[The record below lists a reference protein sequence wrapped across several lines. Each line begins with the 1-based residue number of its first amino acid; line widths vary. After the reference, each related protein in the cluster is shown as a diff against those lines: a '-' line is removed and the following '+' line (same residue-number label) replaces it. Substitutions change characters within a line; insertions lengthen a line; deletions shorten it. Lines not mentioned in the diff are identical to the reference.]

1 MDEKPGGVFPQA
13 LVDAF
18 RDAPG
23 LPAFECRGRAVTRGQ
38 VLALIAG
45 FVRGLRG
52 AGLTAGSR
60 VVLDTGVTPEAFA
73 VRVAAH
79 VVGCQV
85 VALRPGLTREHL
97 RDILARGISAVV
109 TDDAASRPALAAE
122 AGGIPLL
129 DTGGLVRL
137 SAPVTPGPEDLT
149 ARGDRDGIGVIHLT
163 SGSTGRPKGT
173 MVTYGA
179 LSEDWSL
186 QPGRWTDR
194 TRRLAA
200 RYARFLLFGTLSSA
214 VMFEHMCLS
223 LLGGG
228 TAVIPDQ
235 PPRFPEVFA
244 EHRISACMTTV
255 PRLYGIL
262 DAVRDRA
269 VDTSSLR
276 ALVVAGSPLAPH
288 RLTEA
293 AALLGPVVHHAYGQ
307 TETGMLTVLEPEE
320 LAADPGLADSVGRP
334 LDTVE
339 MTVRDPGGRDLPA
352 GRTGEVWVRLSDAFC
367 GYWEDPRET
376 AEVLRDGWVRTRDLG
391 RLDARGYL
399 RLSGRTRDIVIV
411 NAVVHYVGPI
421 ERVLASHPDI
431 DQAYVV
437 GVPDDRTGEAI
448 RAFVVPHPGAV
459 PAPDDLRELVARELG
474 EAAAPARVVTITEVP
489 VAPSGK
495 PDKAALRTLPEPR

>member
-1 MDEKPGGVFPQA
+1 MAEKPGKIFPQA

-18 RDAPG
+18 RAAPDV
-23 LPAFECRGRAVTRGQ
+23 PAFEFEGRTVTRGE
-38 VLALIAG
+38 VLVLIAG
-45 FVRGLRG
+45 FVRHLRG
-52 AGLTAGSR
+52 AGLTAGAR

-79 VVGCQV
+79 VIGCQV
-85 VALRPGLTREHL
+85 VGLRPGLTREHL
-97 RDILARGISAVV
+97 RDILARDIDTVV
-109 TDDAASRPALAAE
+109 TDDAASRTAPAAAA
-122 AGGIPLL
+122 AGVPLL
-129 DTGGLVRL
+129 RADGTSRPP
-137 SAPVTPGPEDLT
+137 APVTPAPDDLT
-149 ARGDRDGIGVIHLT
+149 ARGDRNGIGVVHLT

-179 LSEDWSL
+179 LSQGWAL
-186 QPGRWTDR
+186 QPARWTDR

-200 RYARFLLFGTLSSA
+200 RYERFLLFGTLTSA
-214 VMFEHMCLS
+214 VMFEHLGLA

-235 PPRFPEVFA
+235 PLRFPEVFA
-244 EHRISACMTTV
+244 ERRVTACLTTV

-262 DAVRDRA
+262 DAVRERA

-288 RLTEA
+288 RLAEA
-293 AALLGPVVHHAYGQ
+293 AELLGPVVHHAYGQ

-320 LAADPGLADSVGRP
+320 LAADPGLVDSVGRP

-339 MTVRDPGGRDLPA
+339 LTVRDEDGRDLPA
-352 GRTGEVWVRLSDAFC
+352 DRTGEVWVRLADAFC

-391 RLDARGYL
+391 RVDARGYL
-399 RLSGRTRDIVIV
+399 RLTGRTRDIVIV
-411 NAVVHYVGPI
+411 DAIIHYAGPI
-421 ERVLASHPDI
+421 ERVLASHPDV

-437 GVPDDRTGEAI
+437 GVPDERTGEAI
-448 RAFVVPHPGAV
+448 HAFVVPQPGAT
-459 PAPDDLRELVARELG
+459 PDTDALRSLVARELG
-474 EAAAPARVVTITEVP
+474 EAAVPAGIVGLTEVP

-495 PDKAALRTLPEPR
+495 PDKAALRALLTPR

>member
-1 MDEKPGGVFPQA
+1 MDEKPGEIFPQA

-18 RDAPG
+18 RDAPD
-23 LPAFECRGRAVTRGQ
+23 LAAFEYRGHAVTRGQ
-38 VLALIAG
+38 VLVLIAG

-97 RDILARGISAVV
+97 RDILARDVDAVV
-109 TDDAASRPALAAE
+109 TDDAASRPEPAAE

-129 DTGGLVRL
+129 ETGGVLRPP
-137 SAPVTPGPEDLT
+137 APVTPGPDDLT

-179 LSEDWSL
+179 LSQGWAL
-186 QPGRWTDR
+186 QPVRWTDR

-214 VMFEHMCLS
+214 VMFEHLCLS

-235 PPRFPEVFA
+235 PLRFPEVFA
-244 EHRISACMTTV
+244 GHRITACMTTV

-293 AALLGPVVHHAYGQ
+293 ARLLGPVVHHAYGQ

-320 LAADPGLADSVGRP
+320 LTADPGLADSVGRP

-339 MTVRDPGGRDLPA
+339 MTVRDPGGRDLPT
-352 GRTGEVWVRLSDAFC
+352 GRTGEVWVRLADAFC
-367 GYWEDPRET
+367 GYWQDPRES

-411 NAVVHYVGPI
+411 NAVIHYAGPI
-421 ERVLASHPDI
+421 EQVLASHPDV

-437 GVPDDRTGEAI
+437 GIPDERTGEAI
-448 RAFVVPHPGAV
+448 HAFVVPRTGAV
-459 PAPDDLRELVARELG
+459 PDADALRGLVARELG
-474 EAAAPARVVTITEVP
+474 EAGVPVGVVGITEVP

-495 PDKAALRTLPEPR
+495 PDKAALRALLETP

>member
-1 MDEKPGGVFPQA
+1 MDEKPGEVFPQA

-18 RDAPG
+18 REAPG
-23 LPAFECRGRAVTRGQ
+23 LPAFEYRGRAVTRGQ
-38 VLALIAG
+38 VLVRIAG

-52 AGLTAGSR
+52 AGLTTGSR

-85 VALRPGLTREHL
+85 VALRPGLSPEHL

-109 TDDAASRPALAAE
+109 TDDPAGRPAQAAE

-129 DTGGLVRL
+129 DTGGALRPP
-137 SAPVTPGPEDLT
+137 APFTPGPEDLT

-179 LSEDWSL
+179 LSEDWAL

-214 VMFEHMCLS
+214 VMFEHVCLS

-235 PPRFPEVFA
+235 PLRFPEVFA

-255 PRLYGIL
+255 PRLYSIL

-269 VDTSSLR
+269 VDTGSLR

-293 AALLGPVVHHAYGQ
+293 AGLLGPVVHHAYGQ
-307 TETGMLTVLEPEE
+307 TETGMLTVLEPGE

-339 MTVRDPGGRDLPA
+339 MTVRDPDGRDLPA
-352 GRTGEVWVRLSDAFC
+352 GRTGEVWVRLADAFH

-391 RLDARGYL
+391 RLDTRGYL

-411 NAVVHYVGPI
+411 NAVVHYAGPI

-448 RAFVVPHPGAV
+448 HAFVVPHPGAV
-459 PAPDDLRELVARELG
+459 PVADTLRELVARELG
-474 EAAAPARVVTITEVP
+474 EAAAPVRVDSITEVP

-495 PDKAALRTLPEPR
+495 PDKAALRALPETS

>member
-1 MDEKPGGVFPQA
+1 M
-13 LVDAF
+13 LV
-18 RDAPG
+18 
-23 LPAFECRGRAVTRGQ
+23 Q
-38 VLALIAG
+38 IAG

-60 VVLDTGVTPEAFA
+60 VALDTGVTPEAFA

-85 VALRPGLTREHL
+85 VALRPGLTPEHL
-97 RDILARGISAVV
+97 RDILARDISAVV
-109 TDDAASRPALAAE
+109 TDDPASRPALAAE

-129 DTGGLVRL
+129 DTGGALRPP
-137 SAPVTPGPEDLT
+137 APFTPGPEDLT

-179 LSEDWSL
+179 LSEGWAL
-186 QPGRWTDR
+186 RPGRWTDR

-214 VMFEHMCLS
+214 VMFEHLCLS

-228 TAVIPDQ
+228 TAVIPGR

-293 AALLGPVVHHAYGQ
+293 AGLLGPVVHHAYGQ
-307 TETGMLTVLEPEE
+307 TETGMLTVLEPGE

-339 MTVRDPGGRDLPA
+339 MTVRDPDGRDLPA
-352 GRTGEVWVRLSDAFC
+352 GRTGEVWVRLADAFH

-376 AEVLRDGWVRTRDLG
+376 AEVLRDGWIRTRDLG

-411 NAVVHYVGPI
+411 NAVVHYAGPI
-421 ERVLASHPDI
+421 ERVLAAHPDI

-448 RAFVVPHPGAV
+448 HAFVVPHPGAV
-459 PAPDDLRELVARELG
+459 PVADALRELVARELG
-474 EAAAPARVVTITEVP
+474 EAAAPVRVVGITEVP

-495 PDKAALRTLPEPR
+495 PDKAALRALLEAP

>member
-1 MDEKPGGVFPQA
+1 MDEESGKVFPQA
-13 LVDAF
+13 FVDAF
-18 RDAPG
+18 RDAPD
-23 LPAFECRGRAVTRGQ
+23 LPAFEYDARPVTRGE
-38 VLALIAG
+38 VLVLIAG

-52 AGLTAGSR
+52 AGLTAGAR
-60 VVLDTGVTPEAFA
+60 VALDTGVTPEAFA

-85 VALRPGLTREHL
+85 VGLRPGLTREHL
-97 RDILARGISAVV
+97 RDILARDVDAVV
-109 TDDAASRPALAAE
+109 TDDAGRRPELAAA

-129 DTGGLVRL
+129 ETEGALRPLEGF
-137 SAPVTPGPEDLT
+137 APVPDDLT
-149 ARGDRDGIGVIHLT
+149 PRGDRKGIGVIHLT

-179 LSEDWSL
+179 LSEGWSL
-186 QPGRWTDR
+186 QPARWTER
-194 TRRLAA
+194 TRRLAQ
-200 RYARFLLFGTLSSA
+200 RYARFLLFGTLTSA
-214 VMFEHMCLS
+214 VMFEHLSLS

-228 TAVIPDQ
+228 TAVIPGQ
-235 PPRFPEVFA
+235 PLRFPDVFA
-244 EHRISACMTTV
+244 DRRITACMTTV

-262 DAVRDRA
+262 DAVRDRK

-293 AALLGPVVHHAYGQ
+293 AELLGPVVHHAYGQ

-320 LAADPGLADSVGRP
+320 LAADPGLADSVGCA

-339 MTVRDPGGRDLPA
+339 MTVRDQDGRNLPVD
-352 GRTGEVWVRLSDAFC
+352 RTGEVWVRMADAFC
-367 GYWEDPRET
+367 GYWDDPRET
-376 AEVLRDGWVRTRDLG
+376 AEVLRNGWVRTRDLG

-399 RLSGRTRDIVIV
+399 RLTGRTRDIVIV
-411 NAVVHYVGPI
+411 DAVLHYAGPI
-421 ERVLASHPDI
+421 ERVLASHPDV

-448 RAFVVPHPGAV
+448 HAFVVPQPGS
-459 PAPDDLRELVARELG
+459 APEPDALLKLVARELG
-474 EAAAPARVVTITEVP
+474 AASVPARVITITEVP

-495 PDKAALRTLPEPR
+495 PDKAALRALLESP

>member
-1 MDEKPGGVFPQA
+1 MDEKPGEVFPQA
-13 LVDAF
+13 FVDAF
-18 RDAPG
+18 REAPA
-23 LPAFECRGRAVTRGQ
+23 LPAFEYRGRAVTRGQ
-38 VLALIAG
+38 VLVQIAG

-60 VVLDTGVTPEAFA
+60 VALDTGVTPEAFA

-85 VALRPGLTREHL
+85 VALRPGLTPEHL
-97 RDILARGISAVV
+97 RDILARDISAVV
-109 TDDAASRPALAAE
+109 TDDPASRPALAAE

-129 DTGGLVRL
+129 DTGGALRPP
-137 SAPVTPGPEDLT
+137 APFTPGPEDLT

-179 LSEDWSL
+179 LSEGWAL
-186 QPGRWTDR
+186 RPGRWTDR

-214 VMFEHMCLS
+214 VMFEHLCLS

-228 TAVIPDQ
+228 TAVIPGR

-293 AALLGPVVHHAYGQ
+293 AGLLGPVVHHAYGQ
-307 TETGMLTVLEPEE
+307 TETGMLTVLEPGE

-339 MTVRDPGGRDLPA
+339 MTVRDPDGRDLPA
-352 GRTGEVWVRLSDAFC
+352 GRTGEVWVRLADAFH

-376 AEVLRDGWVRTRDLG
+376 AEVLRDGWIRTRDLG

-411 NAVVHYVGPI
+411 NAVVHYAGPI
-421 ERVLASHPDI
+421 ERVLAAHPDI

-448 RAFVVPHPGAV
+448 HAFVVPHPGAV
-459 PAPDDLRELVARELG
+459 PVADALRELVARELG
-474 EAAAPARVVTITEVP
+474 EAAAPVRVVGITEVP

-495 PDKAALRTLPEPR
+495 PDKAALRALLEAP

>member
-1 MDEKPGGVFPQA
+1 MDEKPGEVFPQA
-13 LVDAF
+13 LIDAF
-18 RDAPG
+18 RDAPD
-23 LPAFECRGRAVTRGQ
+23 LPAFEYRGREVTRGQ
-38 VLALIAG
+38 VLVLIAG

-85 VALRPGLTREHL
+85 VALRPGLTPEHL
-97 RDILARGISAVV
+97 RDILARDISAVV
-109 TDDAASRPALAAE
+109 TDDLASRPALAAE
-122 AGGIPLL
+122 AGGTPLL
-129 DTGGLVRL
+129 DTGGALRPPA
-137 SAPVTPGPEDLT
+137 SFTPGPGDLT
-149 ARGDRDGIGVIHLT
+149 ARGGRDGIGVIHLT

-179 LSEDWSL
+179 LSEGWAL
-186 QPGRWTDR
+186 RPGRWTDR

-214 VMFEHMCLS
+214 VMFEHLCLS

-244 EHRISACMTTV
+244 EHRVSACMTTV

-293 AALLGPVVHHAYGQ
+293 AGLLGPVVHHAYGQ
-307 TETGMLTVLEPEE
+307 TETGMLTVLEPGE

-339 MTVRDPGGRDLPA
+339 MTVRDSSGRDLPA
-352 GRTGEVWVRLSDAFC
+352 GRTGEVWVRLADAFC

-411 NAVVHYVGPI
+411 NAVVHYAGPI

-448 RAFVVPHPGAV
+448 HAFVVPHSGAV
-459 PAPDDLRELVARELG
+459 PVADALRELVARELG
-474 EAAAPARVVTITEVP
+474 EAAAPVRVVGITEVP

-495 PDKAALRTLPEPR
+495 PDKAALRALLEIS

>member
-1 MDEKPGGVFPQA
+1 MDEKPGEFFPQA

-18 RDAPG
+18 RDAAD
-23 LPAFECRGRAVTRGQ
+23 LPAFEHGGRAVTRGQ
-38 VLALIAG
+38 VLTLIAG
-45 FVRGLRG
+45 SVRGLRG
-52 AGLTAGSR
+52 AGLSAGSR
-60 VVLDTGVTPEAFA
+60 VALDTGVTPEAFA

-85 VALRPGLTREHL
+85 VALRPGLTPEHL
-97 RDILARGISAVV
+97 RDILARDVDAVV
-109 TDDAASRPALAAE
+109 TDDAASRPELVAQ
-122 AGGIPLL
+122 AGDVPLL
-129 DTGGLVRL
+129 DTGGA
-137 SAPVTPGPEDLT
+137 SWPPAPVTPGPADLT

-173 MVTYGA
+173 MVTYAA
-179 LSEDWSL
+179 LSEDWAL
-186 QPGRWTDR
+186 QPARWTDR

-214 VMFEHMCLS
+214 VMFEHVCLS

-235 PPRFPEVFA
+235 PLRFPEVFA
-244 EHRISACMTTV
+244 DHRVTACMTTV
-255 PRLYGIL
+255 PRLYAIL
-262 DAVRDRA
+262 DAVRERA

-293 AALLGPVVHHAYGQ
+293 AELLGPVVHHAYGQ

-339 MTVRDPGGRDLPA
+339 MTVRDADGRDLPT
-352 GRTGEVWVRLSDAFC
+352 GRTGEVWVRLADAFS

-411 NAVVHYVGPI
+411 NAVIHYAGPI
-421 ERVLASHPDI
+421 ERVLASHPDV

-448 RAFVVPHPGAV
+448 HAFVVPQPGT
-459 PAPDDLRELVARELG
+459 APDPDALRELVARELG
-474 EAAAPARVVTITEVP
+474 EACVPARVAGLTEVP

-495 PDKAALRTLPEPR
+495 PDKAALRALVMGR